1 MLIPVG
7 CFAALRQFTRGNT
20 PPLHAASSA
29 RAVNLT
35 ARPVTRRYKQWS
47 AMAASLVA
55 ATLVIAPVSVTP
67 ALSQVL
73 ADGNAALTG
82 FSGVVPPV
90 VVAPGVNPLDKTYID
105 PNGVSVRVIDL
116 QNMGGPPQA
125 QVVTAPKP
133 FAAAAGQ
140 VGQVFGVTLDNAS
153 PPNIYVAATSAYGL
167 PIVVPDQDG
176 DGLADRVKQGAPN
189 ASFMPGLFGPAPGGP
204 GSIWRIDGTSGQV
217 QLFVNVTLNSTA
229 NPGPALGGLA
239 FDSAS
244 QSLFVADRATGM
256 IHQFGLDGSE
266 RGRFD
271 HGVQGRPAAGAQP
284 VPYNPATRLDITSP
298 TFSSEN
304 PATWRY
310 APSSRLVFGLAVHD
324 SRLYYAVAEGLQ
336 VWSVSIAGG
345 SFGKDPRIE
354 VTVPPSLAP
363 TEISKIVFDAR
374 GQMLLAERAAPTGD
388 YAMVALA
395 QEGISRVLR
404 YTPVST
410 GNPNGPHWQAQPD
423 HYAIGFPAQMTNANG
438 GIAIGYRYT
447 ADGAIDRASCGGFLW
462 SSGERLRV
470 ANDVVTTLSLALG
483 GPAAVN
489 GIQGNDVELVA
500 PANVPPWTSYFIDK
514 DDRFDD
520 PAARGQ
526 IGDIAIPRSCERLT
540 LRLPPTLRPLF
551 AGLPGFGIGLPLPPA
566 GPFCPWPGSH
576 GCTCLPG
583 QPCSCPPGT
592 TQQPGLQCCLGMQMP
607 GPNGQCT
614 SLCANGASD
623 ALSSELCFFG
633 LNPPDLN
640 NFPNNLTCVNGTP
653 VDPNNPQGACPKPP
667 GAQCPAGFTLIP
679 AKHDGNDWWT
689 DYTCD
694 TTPQEKQ
701 CPQPGPNGNLEQVG
715 LDGQCHELCSLGSFA
730 FPTTQCCPAG
740 MVPNAFGICA
750 PPQQVNCP
758 PQQMTSTGQCC
769 PQGQIPLPNGQC
781 GTLQQ
786 TCPPQQLSS
795 TGQCCPQG
803 QTPQPDGTCN
813 PSKLPLCPPQQL
825 TSTGQCC
832 PQGQFPQPDG
842 SCGTYQHSCPP
853 GQLTSKGVCCP
864 AGETPQADGS
874 CGTHGSFSACP
885 QQQIS
890 ITGTCCPP
898 GTKPQPN
905 GSCQSCPTGSVTN
918 PLTGACMQQQVC
930 PANTVQKPNG
940 QCCPPPGAAAGE
952 VSAACFCPTGQTF
965 DGQKCAGGTQP
976 ASGCFPGYV
985 HLQGGGCCLASQA
998 TLDGVCCPP
1007 GQHPDANRR
1016 TCVGATPLPHIAPPI
1031 VTGPPV
1037 VVPPPHGVVVP
1048 PPPPGIRPPL
1058 PHIGIT
1064 PPPPPHIGV
1073 TPPPPRIVVPP
1084 RLQLPL
1090 RKPNEPSGTSAPNIR

>member
-1 MLIPVG
+1 MRIPVG
-7 CFAALRQFTRGNT
+7 RDAAQRPSTREHARPPCPASRWQPNSLANIVATRWADSCARSWRALVTILIAAVLAALVGTS
-20 PPLHAASSA
+20 P
-29 RAVNLT
+29 AV
-35 ARPVTRRYKQWS
+35 A
-47 AMAASLVA
+47 
-55 ATLVIAPVSVTP
+55 
-67 ALSQVL
+67 QVL

-90 VVAPGVNPLDKTYID
+90 VIAPGVNPLDKTYID
-105 PNGVSVRVIDL
+105 PNGASVRVIDL

-133 FAAAAGQ
+133 FAAAAAQ
-140 VGQVFGVTLDNAS
+140 VGQVFGVTLDNAN

-167 PIVVPDQDG
+167 PIVVPDMDG

-189 ASFMPGLFGPAPGGP
+189 AFFMPGLFGPAPGGP
-204 GSIWRIDGTSGQV
+204 GSIWRIDGTNGTV
-217 QLFVNVTLNSTA
+217 QLLANVTLNGAA

-239 FDSAS
+239 FDAAS
-244 QSLFVADRATGM
+244 RSLFVADRATGM

-271 HGVQGRPAAGAQP
+271 HGVQGRPAAGAP
-284 VPYNPATRLDITSP
+284 AVPYNPAARLDITAP
-298 TFSSEN
+298 AFSTEN
-304 PATWRY
+304 PATWHY
-310 APSSRLVFGLAVHD
+310 APASRLVFGLAVHD

-345 SFGKDPRIE
+345 SFGKDPRLE

-374 GQMLLAERAAPTGD
+374 GHMLLAERAAPSGD

-404 YTPVST
+404 YAAVST
-410 GNPNGPHWQAQPD
+410 GNPAGPLWQALPD
-423 HYAIGFPAQMTNANG
+423 HYATGFPAQMTNGNG

-447 ADGAIDRASCGGFLW
+447 ADGAIDRTSCGGFLW
-462 SSGERLRV
+462 STGERLRV
-470 ANDVVTTLSLALG
+470 ANDVATTLRLALG
-483 GPAAVN
+483 GPANVN

-526 IGDIAIPRSCERLT
+526 IGDLAIPRSCEQLT
-540 LRLPPTLRPLF
+540 LRLPPTLRPWF
-551 AGLPGFGIGLPLPPA
+551 PGLGIGLLVPPA
-566 GPFCPWPGSH
+566 GPFCPWPGPH

-583 QPCSCPPGT
+583 QPCSCPTGT
-592 TQQPGLQCCLGMQMP
+592 TQQPGLQCCPFMQVP
-607 GPNGQCT
+607 GPGGQCA

-623 ALSSELCFFG
+623 PLSSEFCFYG
-633 LNPPDLN
+633 VLPPD
-640 NFPNNLTCVNGTP
+640 PNNPNPNLSSQTCADGTP
-653 VDPNNPQGACPKPP
+653 VDLTTGGTCPKPP
-667 GAQCPAGFTLIP
+667 GAQCPAGFTLVP
-679 AKHDGNDWWT
+679 AKHNGGDMWT

-694 TTPQEKQ
+694 PTPQEKQ
-701 CPQPGPNGNLEQVG
+701 CMQPGPNGGLEQIG
-715 LDGQCHELCSLGSFA
+715 LDGQCHEICPSSSLA

-740 MVPNAFGICA
+740 MVPNAFGICG
-750 PPQQVNCP
+750 PSQQTSCP

-781 GTLQQ
+781 GQLQQ
-786 TCPPQQLSS
+786 TCPPQQLTS

-803 QTPQPDGTCN
+803 QTPQPDGSCG
-813 PSKLPLCPPQQL
+813 PSKLQQCPPQQL

-842 SCGTYQHSCPP
+842 SCGGFQHVCPP
-853 GQLTSKGVCCP
+853 GQLTSKDVCCP
-864 AGETPQADGS
+864 AGQKPQADGT
-874 CGTHGSFSACP
+874 CGQYGYTPCA
-885 QQQIS
+885 QQQLS
-890 ITGTCCPP
+890 VTGICCPV
-898 GTKPQPN
+898 GTKPQSD
-905 GSCQSCPTGSVTN
+905 GSCQGCPAGTVTS
-918 PLTGACMQQQVC
+918 PLTGACTQQQLC
-930 PANTVQKPNG
+930 PSNTLQKSNG
-940 QCCPPPGAAAGE
+940 QCCPPPGAVGGAPAA
-952 VSAACFCPTGQTF
+952 AACFCPTGQSF
-965 DGQKCAGGTQP
+965 DGQKCVAGSEP

-1016 TCVGATPLPHIAPPI
+1016 ACVGVEQPIHITPPS
-1031 VTGPPV
+1031 VKVPPV

-1048 PPPPGIRPPL
+1048 QAPPPR
-1058 PHIGIT
+1058 
-1064 PPPPPHIGV
+1064 IGV
-1073 TPPPPRIVVPP
+1073 TPPRIVVPP
-1084 RLQLPL
+1084 PHIGVVPPRIVVPPQLPT
-1090 RKPNEPSGTSAPNIR
+1090 RKPMEPSKPTGPSGQNIR